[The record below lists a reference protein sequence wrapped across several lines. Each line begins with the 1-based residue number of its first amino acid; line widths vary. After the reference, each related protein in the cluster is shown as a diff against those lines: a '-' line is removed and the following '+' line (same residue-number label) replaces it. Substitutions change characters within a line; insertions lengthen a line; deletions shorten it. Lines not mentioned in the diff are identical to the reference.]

1 MADANSA
8 SANRRKIVGAI
19 CGLLIIG
26 GVGWYLIAGSKN
38 DPVETYEREAAAAR
52 TPMTDLARQ
61 PIAETNAYEAYEDR
75 LEGLEAGVREQSRQ
89 IEMLGG
95 ENASL
100 RSQLTNAQLENQQIQ
115 EEAEAILLDLTR
127 QIAAQDEG
135 SGAFSQTRREV
146 GPPTAGRGP
155 GVSATPGQYQ
165 TPARDPFAP
174 AGVVEASGN
183 EASSGVVERPRVRA
197 LQSISFTPEGEGDT
211 AASTTSTQP
220 TIREADRYVP
230 PNSFAP
236 ARVLV
241 GVDATTGTTFGADP
255 KPVLLRITGPAVS
268 VIENG
273 EEVLTDLEGCLVN
286 GAAWAELSSEK
297 VYVRLQRMT
306 CPLNDGSG
314 RVSESDVEGYIAF
327 GGKAGVRG
335 RVISREGD
343 LAQRALLAGTLQGL
357 GSGFGRVGTGTSLG
371 GALGSL
377 QGEAPSG
384 QEIAISSVGTGI
396 EQAAGT
402 LAQYYIER
410 AEQYQPVVE
419 MPTGIDVEIVFI
431 SGVTVR

>member
-1 MADANSA
+1 MADANTA
-8 SANRRKIVGAI
+8 NANRRKLVAVV
-19 CGLLIIG
+19 CGLLIVGGIG
-26 GVGWYLIAGSKN
+26 WFLIAGQEV
-38 DPVETYEREAAAAR
+38 DPIEAYERESLPSR

-61 PIAETNAYEAYEDR
+61 PVAESSAYEAYEDR
-75 LEGLEAGVREQSRQ
+75 LEGVESGIREQSRQ
-89 IEMLGG
+89 IELLGG

-100 RSQLTNAQLENQQIQ
+100 RAQLAAAQAENDQIR
-115 EEAEAILLDLTR
+115 EEAEAIMLDLSR
-127 QIAAQDEG
+127 QISEQRNATPASSE
-135 SGAFSQTRREV
+135 TRADA
-146 GPPTAGRGP
+146 GPPAGSRGP
-155 GVSATPGQYQ
+155 GASATPGQFSS
-165 TPARDPFAP
+165 PASDPFAP
-174 AGVVEASGN
+174 AGVVEASGIN
-183 EASSGVVERPRVRA
+183 QVGSSEVATLRARAMQSVTFGGAADSEASATSDQPEVRDA
-197 LQSISFTPEGEGDT
+197 V
-211 AASTTSTQP
+211 
-220 TIREADRYVP
+220 RYVP

-255 KPVLLRITGPAVS
+255 KPVLLRITGSAVS
-268 VIENG
+268 VIEDG
-273 EEVLTDLEGCLVN
+273 EEVLTDLEGCLIN

-314 RVSESDVEGYIAF
+314 RVTESEVEGYVAF

-343 LAQRALLAGTLQGL
+343 LAERALIAGTLQGL
-357 GSGFGRVGTGTSLG
+357 GNSFSRVGTGSSIG

-377 QGEAPSG
+377 QGDSLSG
-384 QEIAISSVGTGI
+384 EEIAVSSLGEGLG
-396 EQAAGT
+396 EAAGT